1 MLILLGFMAVLE
13 SVVVFLLSSGIE
25 PIVAIGRAALGL
37 LKSKRG
43 STLAKA
49 ISAAFVVLFAS
60 NISNVFRVQKRIA
73 KMGASQA
80 DQSIIRSQLLEIT
93 LIVQGLKSR
102 GRNLK
107 PKTANP
113 QLFFS
118 SGTEI
123 KRKET
128 IDFLPFVNIRSSPLA
143 GYCLLLGLMMT
154 SLDSFLKQVDALTRN
169 IDVLKKQAKGAQE
182 EYLRLQ
188 SEQQNSKKS
197 KDEELAAA
205 MEIKSLKDVVSDLQN
220 KLERLQLDANSK
232 EKEVKVLKV
241 SMRALEKQTEGFRLE
256 YNRLMDD
263 NESLRNQLAVFDRK
277 HSTLESKKN
286 S

>member
-1 MLILLGFMAVLE
+1 MLILLGLMAVLE

-25 PIVAIGRAALGL
+25 PMVAIGRAALGI
-37 LKSKRG
+37 LKSKTG

-49 ISAAFVVLFAS
+49 VSAAFVVLFAS

-73 KMGASQA
+73 KIGASQA

-93 LIVQGLKSR
+93 LI
-102 GRNLK
+102 
-107 PKTANP
+107 
-113 QLFFS
+113 
-118 SGTEI
+118 
-123 KRKET
+123 
-128 IDFLPFVNIRSSPLA
+128 

-169 IDVLKKQAKGAQE
+169 TNVLKKQAKGAQE

-205 MEIKSLKDVVSDLQN
+205 MEIKSLKDVVSDLRN

>member
-93 LIVQGLKSR
+93 LI
-102 GRNLK
+102 
-107 PKTANP
+107 
-113 QLFFS
+113 
-118 SGTEI
+118 
-123 KRKET
+123 
-128 IDFLPFVNIRSSPLA
+128 

>member
-1 MLILLGFMAVLE
+1 MLILLGLMAALE

-25 PIVAIGRAALGL
+25 PMVAIGRAALGL
-37 LKSKRG
+37 LKSKTG

-49 ISAAFVVLFAS
+49 VSAAFVVLFAS
-60 NISNVFRVQKRIA
+60 NVSNVFRVQKRIA

-80 DQSIIRSQLLEIT
+80 DQSIISSQLLEIT
-93 LIVQGLKSR
+93 LI
-102 GRNLK
+102 
-107 PKTANP
+107 
-113 QLFFS
+113 
-118 SGTEI
+118 
-123 KRKET
+123 
-128 IDFLPFVNIRSSPLA
+128 

-205 MEIKSLKDVVSDLQN
+205 MEIKSLKDVVSDLRN
-220 KLERLQLDANSK
+220 KLEHLQLDANSK

>member
-1 MLILLGFMAVLE
+1 MLILLGLMAVLE

-25 PIVAIGRAALGL
+25 PMVAIGRAALGI
-37 LKSKRG
+37 LKSKTG

-49 ISAAFVVLFAS
+49 VSAAFVVLFAS

-73 KMGASQA
+73 KIGASQA

-93 LIVQGLKSR
+93 LI
-102 GRNLK
+102 
-107 PKTANP
+107 
-113 QLFFS
+113 
-118 SGTEI
+118 
-123 KRKET
+123 
-128 IDFLPFVNIRSSPLA
+128 

-169 IDVLKKQAKGAQE
+169 TNVLKKQAKGAQE

-205 MEIKSLKDVVSDLQN
+205 MEIKSLKDVVSDLRN

-263 NESLRNQLAVFDRK
+263 NESLRNQLTVFDRK
-277 HSTLESKKN
+277 HSTLELKKN

>member
-1 MLILLGFMAVLE
+1 MLFLLGLMAVLE
-13 SVVVFLLSSGIE
+13 SVVVFLLSSRIE
-25 PIVAIGRAALGL
+25 PMVAIGRAALGL
-37 LKSKRG
+37 LKSKTG

-49 ISAAFVVLFAS
+49 VSAAFVVLFAS

-93 LIVQGLKSR
+93 LI
-102 GRNLK
+102 
-107 PKTANP
+107 
-113 QLFFS
+113 
-118 SGTEI
+118 
-123 KRKET
+123 
-128 IDFLPFVNIRSSPLA
+128 

-205 MEIKSLKDVVSDLQN
+205 MEIKSLKDVVSDLRN

-277 HSTLESKKN
+277 HSTLELKKN

>member
-1 MLILLGFMAVLE
+1 M
-13 SVVVFLLSSGIE
+13 
-25 PIVAIGRAALGL
+25 VAIGRAALAL
-37 LKSKRG
+37 LKSKTG

-49 ISAAFVVLFAS
+49 VSAALVVLFAS

-73 KMGASQA
+73 KMGAVQV

-93 LIVQGLKSR
+93 LI
-102 GRNLK
+102 
-107 PKTANP
+107 
-113 QLFFS
+113 
-118 SGTEI
+118 
-123 KRKET
+123 
-128 IDFLPFVNIRSSPLA
+128 

-154 SLDSFLKQVDALTRN
+154 SLDSSLKQVDALTRN
-169 IDVLKKQAKGAQE
+169 INVLKKQAKGAQK
-182 EYLRLQ
+182 EYRRLQ

-197 KDEELAAA
+197 KDEDLAAA
-205 MEIKSLKDVVSDLQN
+205 MEIKSLKDVVSDLRN

-277 HSTLESKKN
+277 HSTLESKK
-286 S
+286 SS

>member
-1 MLILLGFMAVLE
+1 MLILLGLMAVLE

-25 PIVAIGRAALGL
+25 PMVAIGRAALGI
-37 LKSKRG
+37 LKSKTG

-49 ISAAFVVLFAS
+49 VSAAFVVLFAS

-73 KMGASQA
+73 KIGASQA

-93 LIVQGLKSR
+93 LI
-102 GRNLK
+102 
-107 PKTANP
+107 
-113 QLFFS
+113 
-118 SGTEI
+118 
-123 KRKET
+123 
-128 IDFLPFVNIRSSPLA
+128 

-169 IDVLKKQAKGAQE
+169 TNVLKKQAKGAQE

-205 MEIKSLKDVVSDLQN
+205 MEIKSLKDVVSDLRN

-263 NESLRNQLAVFDRK
+263 NESLRNQLTVFDRK

>member
-1 MLILLGFMAVLE
+1 MLILLGLMAVFE

-25 PIVAIGRAALGL
+25 PMVAIGRAALGL
-37 LKSKRG
+37 LKSKTG

-49 ISAAFVVLFAS
+49 VSAAFVVLFAS

-80 DQSIIRSQLLEIT
+80 DKSIIRSQLLEIA
-93 LIVQGLKSR
+93 LI
-102 GRNLK
+102 
-107 PKTANP
+107 
-113 QLFFS
+113 
-118 SGTEI
+118 
-123 KRKET
+123 
-128 IDFLPFVNIRSSPLA
+128 

-154 SLDSFLKQVDALTRN
+154 SLDSFLKHMGALTRN

-197 KDEELAAA
+197 RDEELAAA
-205 MEIKSLKDVVSDLQN
+205 MEIKSLKDVVSDLRN

-241 SMRALEKQTEGFRLE
+241 SMRALEKQLEGFLLE

-277 HSTLESKKN
+277 HSTLELNKN

>member
-93 LIVQGLKSR
+93 LIGTPKSFPSSPSISYSPELQTLNYFFSVPGLK
-102 GRNLK
+102 
-107 PKTANP
+107 
-113 QLFFS
+113 
-118 SGTEI
+118 I
-123 KRKET
+123 KRKE
-128 IDFLPFVNIRSSPLA
+128 S
-143 GYCLLLGLMMT
+143 
-154 SLDSFLKQVDALTRN
+154 
-169 IDVLKKQAKGAQE
+169 
-182 EYLRLQ
+182 
-188 SEQQNSKKS
+188 
-197 KDEELAAA
+197 
-205 MEIKSLKDVVSDLQN
+205 
-220 KLERLQLDANSK
+220 
-232 EKEVKVLKV
+232 
-241 SMRALEKQTEGFRLE
+241 
-256 YNRLMDD
+256 
-263 NESLRNQLAVFDRK
+263 
-277 HSTLESKKN
+277 
-286 S
+286 

>member
-1 MLILLGFMAVLE
+1 VEDGFI
-13 SVVVFLLSSGIE
+13 VF
-25 PIVAIGRAALGL
+25 V
-37 LKSKRG
+37 
-43 STLAKA
+43 
-49 ISAAFVVLFAS
+49 
-60 NISNVFRVQKRIA
+60 
-73 KMGASQA
+73 
-80 DQSIIRSQLLEIT
+80 
-93 LIVQGLKSR
+93 
-102 GRNLK
+102 
-107 PKTANP
+107 
-113 QLFFS
+113 
-118 SGTEI
+118 
-123 KRKET
+123 
-128 IDFLPFVNIRSSPLA
+128 
-143 GYCLLLGLMMT
+143 
-154 SLDSFLKQVDALTRN
+154 
-169 IDVLKKQAKGAQE
+169 GAQE

-205 MEIKSLKDVVSDLQN
+205 MEIKSLKDVVSDLRN

-263 NESLRNQLAVFDRK
+263 NESLCNQLAVFDRK

>member
-1 MLILLGFMAVLE
+1 VEDGFI
-13 SVVVFLLSSGIE
+13 VF
-25 PIVAIGRAALGL
+25 V
-37 LKSKRG
+37 
-43 STLAKA
+43 
-49 ISAAFVVLFAS
+49 
-60 NISNVFRVQKRIA
+60 
-73 KMGASQA
+73 
-80 DQSIIRSQLLEIT
+80 
-93 LIVQGLKSR
+93 
-102 GRNLK
+102 
-107 PKTANP
+107 
-113 QLFFS
+113 
-118 SGTEI
+118 
-123 KRKET
+123 
-128 IDFLPFVNIRSSPLA
+128 
-143 GYCLLLGLMMT
+143 
-154 SLDSFLKQVDALTRN
+154 
-169 IDVLKKQAKGAQE
+169 GAQE

-205 MEIKSLKDVVSDLQN
+205 MEIKSLKDVVSDLRN

>member
-1 MLILLGFMAVLE
+1 MLILLGLTAVLE

-25 PIVAIGRAALGL
+25 PMVAIGRAALGI
-37 LKSKRG
+37 LKGKTG

-49 ISAAFVVLFAS
+49 VSAAFVVLFAS

-73 KMGASQA
+73 KIGASQA

-93 LIVQGLKSR
+93 LI
-102 GRNLK
+102 
-107 PKTANP
+107 
-113 QLFFS
+113 
-118 SGTEI
+118 
-123 KRKET
+123 
-128 IDFLPFVNIRSSPLA
+128 
-143 GYCLLLGLMMT
+143 GYCLLLGLMTT

-169 IDVLKKQAKGAQE
+169 INVLKKQAKGAQE

-205 MEIKSLKDVVSDLQN
+205 MEIKSLKDVVSDLRN